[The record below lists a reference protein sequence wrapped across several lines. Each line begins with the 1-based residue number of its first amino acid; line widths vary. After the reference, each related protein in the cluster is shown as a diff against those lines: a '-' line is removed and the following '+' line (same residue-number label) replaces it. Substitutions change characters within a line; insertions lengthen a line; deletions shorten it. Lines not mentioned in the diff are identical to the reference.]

1 MTPQPLDQAVVRSWM
16 LALVVVL
23 GACGSVGNAGPPSPT
38 PSPSPLRSAV
48 ERMAPALSFQAFVPD
63 ALPPGL
69 TVTASL
75 FALPPGF
82 DRPAKALGD
91 PLLYLQFIPAGGGK
105 LALTVLQGP
114 EGCCLD
120 LPRTGSAVD
129 TVIRSARTGI
139 PGIAGAEVR
148 GQLFSTRSP
157 TDGPTLTWNE
167 PTASGRPT
175 HIALMATPFGAQ
187 FDEQGLLSLA
197 RSMRAVDR
205 PASTDTIVLYLSTHT
220 SHSPSGHRV
229 SVAPKT
235 GPVPDEARIVDASG
249 LVIASARFEPP
260 SSYGCLSA
268 AAGVAVFAVPGEVLG
283 GLSISSDYRVAARV
297 AGAWRPVQL
306 VSSGCSSIE

>member
-1 MTPQPLDQAVVRSWM
+1 
-16 LALVVVL
+16 
-23 GACGSVGNAGPPSPT
+23 
-38 PSPSPLRSAV
+38 
-48 ERMAPALSFQAFVPD
+48 MAPALSFQAFVPD
-63 ALPPGL
+63 DLPPGL

-82 DRPAKALGD
+82 DRQAKALGD
-91 PLLYLQFIPAGGGK
+91 PLLYLQFTPAGGGK

-114 EGCCLD
+114 EGCCVD

-129 TVIRSARTGI
+129 TVIRSARPGI
-139 PGIAGAEVR
+139 PGSAGAEVR

-157 TDGPTLTWNE
+157 TEGPTLTWNE
-167 PTASGRPT
+167 PAAGRPT
-175 HIALMATPFGAQ
+175 YIALMATPFGAQ

-229 SVAPKT
+229 SVASKM
-235 GPVPDEARIVDASG
+235 GPVPDEARLVDASG

-268 AAGVAVFAVPGEVLG
+268 AAGVAVFAVPGEVLAG
-283 GLSISSDYRVAARV
+283 VNISSDYRVEARV

-306 VSSGCSSIE
+306 VFSGCSSVE